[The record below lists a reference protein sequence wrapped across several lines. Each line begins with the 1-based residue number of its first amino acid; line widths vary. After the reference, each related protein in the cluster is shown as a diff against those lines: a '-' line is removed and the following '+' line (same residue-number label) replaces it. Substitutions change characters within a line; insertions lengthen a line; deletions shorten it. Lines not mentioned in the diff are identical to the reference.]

1 MKSLSDGADA
11 PEPNDLNCFHV
22 TADLCPQALLR
33 ILGLVAQ
40 HMAIPR
46 SITCERHDDRLDARI
61 AVDGLTPER
70 AEILLAKIAMIV
82 TVREARMT
90 LP

>member
-1 MKSLSDGADA
+1 MSTETADA
-11 PEPNDLNCFHV
+11 HARRFHV

-40 HMAIPR
+40 HMLIPR
-46 SITCERHDDRLDARI
+46 LMVCERRDDPIRADLAL
-61 AVDGLTPER
+61 DGLTPER

-82 TVREARMT
+82 TVREALLT
-90 LP
+90 G